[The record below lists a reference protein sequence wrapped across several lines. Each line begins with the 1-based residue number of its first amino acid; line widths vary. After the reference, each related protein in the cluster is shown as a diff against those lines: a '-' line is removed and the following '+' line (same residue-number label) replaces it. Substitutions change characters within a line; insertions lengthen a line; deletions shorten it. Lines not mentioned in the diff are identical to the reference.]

1 MKTKEKFPLTT
12 FIKNV
17 QSTLKKVVK
26 FALNNVEYFL
36 VATGIAAKT
45 YETLIADFDMP
56 LSFYTDMALDMLLA
70 WGWIKYQMSYCK
82 ILRRRLATCALN
94 YQCIYS
100 PSASIIFSICEM
112 VFSLLIS
119 PPLLFAIPA
128 IVSLSPHTRK

>member
-70 WGWIKYQMSYCK
+70 WGWIKYQMADCK

-94 YQCIYS
+94 INRTKHHWK
-100 PSASIIFSICEM
+100 A
-112 VFSLLIS
+112 
-119 PPLLFAIPA
+119 
-128 IVSLSPHTRK
+128 

>member
-45 YETLIADFDMP
+45 YETFIADFDMP

-70 WGWIKYQMSYCK
+70 WGWIKYQMADCK

-94 YQCIYS
+94 YQ
-100 PSASIIFSICEM
+100 
-112 VFSLLIS
+112 
-119 PPLLFAIPA
+119 
-128 IVSLSPHTRK
+128 